1 MKRKQVYDFIK
12 KNHMQAGKNLHKFFG
27 GRPYADAL
35 SLAGQNT
42 RIDLAYVFS
51 RKIMVTME
59 FIRQNM
65 LK

>member
-1 MKRKQVYDFIK
+1 MILSK
-12 KNHMQAGKNLHKFFG
+12 KIIRRRVKICTTFR

-42 RIDLAYVFS
+42 RIDLAYAFS

>member
-12 KNHMQAGKNLHKFFG
+12 KIIRRRVKICTNFSGDGLMQMLHQWQ
-27 GRPYADAL
+27 GRD
-35 SLAGQNT
+35 T

>member
-1 MKRKQVYDFIK
+1 
-12 KNHMQAGKNLHKFFG
+12 MQMLHQWQ
-27 GRPYADAL
+27 GRD
-35 SLAGQNT
+35 T

>member
-1 MKRKQVYDFIK
+1 MILSK
-12 KNHMQAGKNLHKFFG
+12 KIIRRRVKICTTFRG
-27 GRPYADAL
+27 GGGLPYADAL